1 MNRTIRKMRNEITI
15 LRRNDNYAPNMRMSV
30 QEKRR
35 NPPQEQ
41 RVRFENVDNQQRQR
55 VPRQP
60 VLNATVLDDPYNEQ
74 IVEKENDYLLE
85 EIFEPIQT
93 DECEMS
99 MYIF

>member
-1 MNRTIRKMRNEITI
+1 MQNEITI

-55 VPRQP
+55 VLGKEIP
-60 VLNATVLDDPYNEQ
+60 NAMVLDEPYNEQ
-74 IVEKENDYLLE
+74 IVEQENDYLLE